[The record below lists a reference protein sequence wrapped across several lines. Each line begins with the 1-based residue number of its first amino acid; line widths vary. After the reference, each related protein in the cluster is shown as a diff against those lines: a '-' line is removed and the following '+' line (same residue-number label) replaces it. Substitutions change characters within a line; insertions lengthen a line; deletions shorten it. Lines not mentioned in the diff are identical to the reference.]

1 MLEEEQLLPAF
12 LYYRGHSTRDSILLY
27 YIRSI
32 TSPGYNFS
40 PQHCNCGRL
49 FDQPYHK
56 EIDVYQSEIIP
67 SGAGI
72 ECA

>member
-1 MLEEEQLLPAF
+1 MSEEEQVIPAYP
-12 LYYRGHSTRDSILLY
+12 YYIGHSTRDSILLY
-27 YIRSI
+27 YMRFI
-32 TSPGYNFS
+32 TCPWNNFS

-67 SGAGI
+67 SGAGT
-72 ECA
+72 EYA

>member
-1 MLEEEQLLPAF
+1 MSEEEQFLPAF
-12 LYYRGHSTRDSILLY
+12 LYYRDSILLH

-32 TSPGYNFS
+32 TSPGNNFS
-40 PQHCNCGRL
+40 PRRCNCGWL